1 MKLILALISV
11 LAISIALIVFPN
23 IADQALRIEAFGWVF
38 ETRQGAFIVALLVLL
53 FVLWLM
59 RSLIGALFAG
69 PGMAWRSLRM
79 GSRKRREKNLKEALA
94 QCLDQ
99 RGDKGLKA
107 FKRSRGALPE
117 WGLDML
123 RTMATSVDLL
133 PSPVEQQNK
142 NMLNTVLAARI
153 ATDPYASPKPD
164 LAIRKAHLEAWLVAH
179 PGAPLAVSRLA
190 DMVEEEGDWLKC
202 SELLEAELKHGQRS
216 ASLVQ
221 PRLVHAYLEL
231 TKQDPEHAI
240 VFLRKAYQLQPE
252 NEDVLLAYGR
262 SLVAVND
269 AKTAQRLWSGHL
281 ERISSDVI
289 AGALLELRHD
299 DAMRAY
305 RKIENKKESSMN
317 DAQRWLRAEL
327 AHAAHLDGLA
337 FEQMQ
342 KLADESGSKTAW
354 QSLGCW
360 YQAVNKHEQAAT
372 CFRAACEAVA
382 AK

>member
-1 MKLILALISV
+1 MRLVLALISV
-11 LAISIALIVFPN
+11 LAISIALIVFPD

-38 ETRQGAFIVALLVLL
+38 ETRQGAFIVALLLLL

-59 RSLIGALFAG
+59 RSLIAALFAG

-99 RGDKGLKA
+99 RGDSGIKG
-107 FKRSRGALPE
+107 FKRSRGALPD

-123 RTMATSVDLL
+123 RTMATRADLL
-133 PSPVEQQNK
+133 PSPVEQQNQDA
-142 NMLNTVLAARI
+142 LNTVLAARI
-153 ATDPYASPKPD
+153 ATDPHAHPKPG
-164 LAIRKAHLEAWLVAH
+164 LATRKAHLEAWLAAH
-179 PGAPLAVSRLA
+179 PGAPLAVSRMSDLA
-190 DMVEEEGDWLKC
+190 EEEGDWLHC
-202 SELLEAELKHGQRS
+202 TELLEAELKHGHRH
-216 ASLVQ
+216 AELVH
-221 PRLVHAYLEL
+221 PRLVHAYLEM
-231 TKQDPEHAI
+231 TKQEPDNAI

-252 NEDVLLAYGR
+252 NVQVLLAYGR
-262 SLVAVND
+262 SLISCDD

-281 ERISSDVI
+281 ERISSDEV
-289 AGALLELRHD
+289 AEALLELQRD

-305 RKIENKKESSMN
+305 RKLENKKECSMN

-342 KLADESGSKTAW
+342 KLADENASSVAW
-354 QSLGCW
+354 QSLGRW
-360 YQAVNKHEQAAT
+360 YQAVKKYEQAAT
-372 CFRAACEAVA
+372 CLRAACEAN
-382 AK
+382 

>member
-1 MKLILALISV
+1 MRVILALISV
-11 LAISIALIVFPN
+11 LAISIALIVFPD

-38 ETRQGAFIVALLVLL
+38 ETRQGAFIVALLLLL

-59 RSLIGALFAG
+59 RSLIAALFAG
-69 PGMAWRSLRM
+69 PGVAWRSLRM

-99 RGDKGLKA
+99 RGDSGIKA
-107 FKRSRGALPE
+107 LKRSREVLPD

-123 RTMATSVDLL
+123 RTLATPAGRLL
-133 PSPVEQQNK
+133 SPVEQQGK
-142 NMLNTVLAARI
+142 DALNIVLAARI
-153 ATDPYASPKPD
+153 ATDPHVYPKPE
-164 LAIRKAHLEAWLVAH
+164 LSIRKAHLEAWLAAH
-179 PGAPLAVSRLA
+179 PGAPLAVSRRSDLA
-190 DMVEEEGDWLKC
+190 EEDGDWLRC
-202 SELLEAELKHGQRS
+202 AEYLEAELKHGHRS
-216 ASLVQ
+216 AELVH
-221 PRLVHAYLEL
+221 PRLVHVYLEL
-231 TKQDPEHAI
+231 TQQQPENAT

-252 NEDVLLAYGR
+252 NVQVLMAYGR
-262 SLVAVND
+262 SLITADD

-281 ERISSDVI
+281 ERNSSDEV
-289 AGALLELRHD
+289 AAALLELQKE

-305 RKIENKKESSMN
+305 RKLENRKESVMN

-342 KLADESGSKTAW
+342 KLADESASPNAAW
-354 QSLGCW
+354 QSLGRW

-372 CFRAACEAVA
+372 CFRAACEAN
-382 AK
+382 

>member
-1 MKLILALISV
+1 MRLVLALISV
-11 LAISIALIVFPN
+11 LAISIALIVFPD
-23 IADQALRIEAFGWVF
+23 IADQALRVEAFGWVF
-38 ETRQGAFIVALLVLL
+38 ETRQGAFIVALLLLL

-59 RSLIGALFAG
+59 RSLIAALFAG

-99 RGDKGLKA
+99 RGDTGIKG
-107 FKRSRGALPE
+107 FKRSRGVLPD

-123 RTMATSVDLL
+123 RTMATAAHKL
-133 PSPVEQQNK
+133 PSPVEQK
-142 NMLNTVLAARI
+142 NENSLNTVLAARI
-153 ATDPYASPKPD
+153 ATDPHAHPKPD
-164 LAIRKAHLEAWLVAH
+164 LSSRKAHLDAWLLAH
-179 PGAPLAVSRLA
+179 PGAPLAVSRLSDLA
-190 DMVEEEGDWLKC
+190 EEEGDWLRC
-202 SELLEAELKHGQRS
+202 AEMLEAELKHGHGPAES
-216 ASLVQ
+216 VQ
-221 PRLVHAYLEL
+221 ARLVHVYLEL

-252 NEDVLLAYGR
+252 NVAVLLAYGR
-262 SLVAVND
+262 SLLDCDD

-281 ERISSDVI
+281 ERSSSDEV
-289 AGALLELRHD
+289 AAALLELLRD

-305 RKIENKKESSMN
+305 RKLENKKESSIN

-342 KLADESGSKTAW
+342 KLADESGNSAAW
-354 QSLGCW
+354 QSLGRW

-372 CFRAACEAVA
+372 CFRAACETA
-382 AK
+382 